1 MNLQEALPIINQLV
15 GKDLTKELTLF
26 YRARSAVGTSLLKD
40 EQTVFIEHWPSIVDF
55 METREGQVAIYSF
68 LSEWLETLKSKPT
81 PPIEEIP
88 DETGTTT
95 TVLPS
100 VEHEE
105 LVG

>member
-1 MNLQEALPIINQLV
+1 
-15 GKDLTKELTLF
+15 
-26 YRARSAVGTSLLKD
+26 
-40 EQTVFIEHWPSIVDF
+40 